1 MLKQIDRMPVWFLM
15 LAAFVL
21 VALLGYVDFLTGD
34 YSILIFYVVPI
45 FIVAWGV
52 GRWGAV
58 AIAVAAGI
66 ARVVSDFYSYSDS
79 QFRYWN
85 SLQDTAF
92 LIMVGVLVALVK
104 KLLSEEE
111 R

>member
-1 MLKQIDRMPVWFLM
+1 MLQRIDRMPAWLLM
-15 LAAFVL
+15 LAAL
-21 VALLGYVDFLTGD
+21 VMVVGLGYIDFLTGD
-34 YSILIFYVVPI
+34 YSILIFYVIPI
-45 FIVAWGV
+45 FMVAWGA

-58 AIAVAAGI
+58 AIAVASGI
-66 ARVVSDFYSYSDS
+66 ARVVSDYYSYSDS

-104 KLLSEEE
+104 KLLSEEG